1 MASYHYHALDGKGKR
16 KQGIIQADTQ
26 RQVADQLL
34 AKGWSPMSVEPQI
47 QNKSLSKTSAQ
58 TPARKQPIILFSG
71 RLSNADLCL
80 ITQQLAT
87 LLQASLPLDEALNA
101 IIEQSH
107 KKVVKATLSQV
118 LSQVSEG
125 LSLAQALSNHPKS
138 FPAAYIAT
146 VAAGEQ
152 SGHLSQVLLRLSS
165 YTQQVQETQSRITLA
180 LLYPSIIMLV
190 ALAVLA
196 LLLTYVVP
204 QVIEVI
210 INMDQEL
217 PALTLGLIN
226 ISDFL
231 TNQGMYLV
239 LGVLFA
245 LLGLNLVLKQP
256 HLRLKVHQGLLKLP
270 LLGPYLAIFNAARFS
285 KTLALLT
292 SSGVPIV
299 EAVRGA
305 QAVVNNLFIRQHIVE
320 AGLAIREGSSVFLA
334 LKPRPIL
341 PPIALHLVASGETSG
356 RLAQM
361 LDQAAD
367 QLDTQLQRSISVALS
382 LIEPL
387 MMLVM
392 GGLVLVI
399 VMAILLPIFDM
410 NQMIG

>member
-1 MASYHYHALDGKGKR
+1 MASYQYQALDSASRTKHGVL
-16 KQGIIQADTQ
+16 QADAE
-26 RQVADQLL
+26 RQVADQLQ
-34 AKGWSPMSVEPQI
+34 AKGLVPLLLERHSQPVSP
-47 QNKSLSKTSAQ
+47 AQ
-58 TPARKQPIILFSG
+58 KPTHKKNRVLFAR
-71 RLSNADLCL
+71 RLTNSDLCL
-80 ITQQLAT
+80 VTQQLAT
-87 LLQASLPLDEALNA
+87 LLEASLPLDDALKA

-118 LSQVSEG
+118 LSQVTEG
-125 LSLAQALSNHPKS
+125 LSLAQALAFHPKS
-138 FPAAYIAT
+138 FPEAYIAT

-152 SGHLSQVLLRLSS
+152 SGHLAQVLMRLSS
-165 YTQQVQETQSRITLA
+165 YTQQVQETQSRIQLA

-190 ALAVLA
+190 ALGVLT

-210 INMDQEL
+210 VNMDQKL
-217 PALTLGLIN
+217 PTLTVGLIAVSN
-226 ISDFL
+226 FL
-231 TNQGMYLV
+231 KNQGMYL
-239 LGVLFA
+239 LLAGLIA
-245 LLGLNLVLKQP
+245 LAALNLVLKQH
-256 HLRLKVHQGLLKLP
+256 HLRLKIHKGLLKLP
-270 LLGPYLAIFNAARFS
+270 ILGPYLAIFNAARFS

-299 EAVRGA
+299 EAFEGA
-305 QAVVNNLFIRQHIVE
+305 QAVVNNLFIRQQIIK
-320 AGLAIREGSSVFLA
+320 AGLVIREGSSIFLA
-334 LKPRPIL
+334 LKPRSIL

-367 QLDTQLQRSISVALS
+367 QLDTQLQRSIGIALS

-410 NQMIG
+410 NQMVG

>member
-1 MASYHYHALDGKGKR
+1 MASYQYQALDSASRTKHGVL
-16 KQGIIQADTQ
+16 QADTE
-26 RQVADQLL
+26 RQVADQLQ
-34 AKGWSPMSVEPQI
+34 AKGLVPLLLERHSQPVSP
-47 QNKSLSKTSAQ
+47 AQ
-58 TPARKQPIILFSG
+58 KPTHKKNRVLFAR
-71 RLSNADLCL
+71 RLTNSDLCL
-80 ITQQLAT
+80 VTQQLAT
-87 LLQASLPLDEALNA
+87 LLEASLPLDDALKA

-118 LSQVSEG
+118 LSQVTEG
-125 LSLAQALSNHPKS
+125 LSLAQALAFHPKS
-138 FPAAYIAT
+138 FPEAYIAT

-152 SGHLSQVLLRLSS
+152 SGHLAQVLMRLSS
-165 YTQQVQETQSRITLA
+165 YTQQVQETQSRIQLA

-190 ALAVLA
+190 ALGVLT

-210 INMDQEL
+210 VNMDQKL
-217 PALTLGLIN
+217 PTLTVGLIAVSN
-226 ISDFL
+226 FL
-231 TNQGMYLV
+231 KNQGMYL
-239 LGVLFA
+239 LLAGLIA
-245 LLGLNLVLKQP
+245 LAALNLVLKQH
-256 HLRLKVHQGLLKLP
+256 HLRLKIHKGLLKLP
-270 LLGPYLAIFNAARFS
+270 ILGPYLAIFNAARFS

-299 EAVRGA
+299 EAFEGA
-305 QAVVNNLFIRQHIVE
+305 QAVVNNLFIRQQIIE
-320 AGLAIREGSSVFLA
+320 AGLVIREGSSIFLA
-334 LKPRPIL
+334 LKPRSIL
-341 PPIALHLVASGETSG
+341 PPIALHLLASGETSG

-367 QLDTQLQRSISVALS
+367 QLDTQLQRSIGIALS

-410 NQMIG
+410 NQMVG

>member
-1 MASYHYHALDGKGKR
+1 MLF
-16 KQGIIQADTQ
+16 
-26 RQVADQLL
+26 
-34 AKGWSPMSVEPQI
+34 
-47 QNKSLSKTSAQ
+47 
-58 TPARKQPIILFSG
+58 AR
-71 RLSNADLCL
+71 RLTNSDLCL
-80 ITQQLAT
+80 VTQQLAT
-87 LLQASLPLDEALNA
+87 LLEASLPLDDALKA

-118 LSQVSEG
+118 LSQVTEG
-125 LSLAQALSNHPKS
+125 LSLAQALALAFHPKS
-138 FPAAYIAT
+138 FPEAYIAT

-152 SGHLSQVLLRLSS
+152 SGHLAQVLMRLSS
-165 YTQQVQETQSRITLA
+165 YTQQVQETQSRIQLA

-190 ALAVLA
+190 ALGVLT

-210 INMDQEL
+210 VNMDQK
-217 PALTLGLIN
+217 LTTLTVGLIAVSN
-226 ISDFL
+226 FL
-231 TNQGMYLV
+231 KNQGMYL
-239 LGVLFA
+239 LLAGLIA
-245 LLGLNLVLKQP
+245 LAALNLVLKQH
-256 HLRLKVHQGLLKLP
+256 HLRLKIHKGLLKLP
-270 LLGPYLAIFNAARFS
+270 ILGPYLAIFNAARFS

-299 EAVRGA
+299 EAFEGA
-305 QAVVNNLFIRQHIVE
+305 QAVVNNLFIRQQIIE
-320 AGLAIREGSSVFLA
+320 AGLVIREGSSIFLA
-334 LKPRPIL
+334 LKPRSIL

-367 QLDTQLQRSISVALS
+367 QLDTQLQRSIGIALS

-410 NQMIG
+410 NQMVG